1 MSEITI
7 DKRFCG
13 PPHSANGGY
22 LAGRLAAHVPS
33 HCVRVRLVRPPPLEH
48 ALRVADAQ
56 QQGSAESLARW
67 ELLDDRAIEAQR
79 LVAWAEPASLT
90 TGEVRAIDYESAV
103 AASEDF
109 PGWHAHPF
117 PGCFVCGTQRAR
129 DDGLRIFAGPLDEGR
144 VAAPWTPSKSLG
156 DATGHVR
163 PEFVWSAL
171 DCPGAIAASW
181 DGSPLF
187 LGEITV
193 KLICPVRVDQPCTV
207 SGWRLLA
214 QDRRFEVATAL
225 FGSDGRL
232 CAISHAW
239 WIRPKLLD

>member
-1 MSEITI
+1 MSDITI
-7 DKRFCG
+7 DRRFCG

-22 LAGRLAAHVPS
+22 LAGRLAAHVPLQ
-33 HCVRVRLVRPPPLEH
+33 CVRVRLVRPPPLEH
-48 ALRVADAQ
+48 ALRVAKVL
-56 QQGSAESLARW
+56 SACNDESVTRW
-67 ELLDDRAIEAQR
+67 ELLDDRAAEGQR
-79 LVAWAEPASLT
+79 LIAWAEPATLAI
-90 TGEVRAIDYESAV
+90 GDVRAIDYETAV

-144 VAAPWTPSKSLG
+144 VAAPWTPSRSLG
-156 DATGHVR
+156 DAAGHVR

-181 DGSPLF
+181 DGTPLF
-187 LGEITV
+187 LGEIALRLV
-193 KLICPVRVDQPCTV
+193 CPVRVDQPCTIL
-207 SGWRLLA
+207 GWRLSA
-214 QDRRFEVATAL
+214 QGRRFEVGTAL
-225 FGSDGRL
+225 FDSDEQL
-232 CAISHAW
+232 CAVSHAW